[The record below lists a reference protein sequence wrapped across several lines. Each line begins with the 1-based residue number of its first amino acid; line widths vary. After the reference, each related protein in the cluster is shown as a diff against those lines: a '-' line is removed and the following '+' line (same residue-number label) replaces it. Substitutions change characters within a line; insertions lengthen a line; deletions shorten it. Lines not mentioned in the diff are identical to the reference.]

1 MEYIARG
8 IATLAVCG
16 AGAYSMYTSNGK
28 TGIGWSILGILLIW
42 GSV

>member
-1 MEYIARG
+1 MQHIGRG

-16 AGAYSMYTSNGK
+16 AGAYSMYVSGGT